1 MTSNVE
7 VPSAV
12 DSSSKTS
19 VDISMFDYTPSYCE
33 ENVYLLCKKLCLIG
47 VADAD
52 GSDLFVVFISNE
64 KKQVPMWHQKA
75 SSRADGVILWD
86 YHVVCIQRKKEG
98 KSLFQVWDLDS
109 TLPFPAPLALYASEA
124 VRPSFQLYP
133 EYQRLFRVVHA
144 PLFLRFFASD
154 RRHMKDSV
162 GNWISQ
168 PPTYENIVAEDG
180 IVHNLDEYIHVSA
193 ADMVSDIT
201 HDSISGVLSQKFGL
215 VVNETQLEDFFS
227 RLVDT

>member
-1 MTSNVE
+1 MTTSNVE

-12 DSSSKTS
+12 ASPTTAS
-19 VDISMFDYTPSYCE
+19 VDVSMFEYTPSYCE
-33 ENVYLLCKKLCLIG
+33 ENVYLLCKKLSMIG
-47 VADAD
+47 VADAE

-64 KKQVPMWHQKA
+64 NRHVPLWHQKA

-86 YHVVCIQRKKEG
+86 YHVICIQKNREG
-98 KSLFQVWDLDS
+98 KDPYQVWDLDS
-109 TLPFPAPLALYASEA
+109 TLPFPAPLAHYVSEA

-168 PPTYENIVAEDG
+168 PPTYENLVAEDG
-180 IVHNLDEYIHVSA
+180 IVHNLDEYIRVSA
-193 ADMVSDIT
+193 ADMVSDIRD
-201 HDSISGVLSQKFGL
+201 DSISALLSQKFGL
-215 VVNETQLEDFFS
+215 VVNESQLESFF
-227 RLVDT
+227 THIC